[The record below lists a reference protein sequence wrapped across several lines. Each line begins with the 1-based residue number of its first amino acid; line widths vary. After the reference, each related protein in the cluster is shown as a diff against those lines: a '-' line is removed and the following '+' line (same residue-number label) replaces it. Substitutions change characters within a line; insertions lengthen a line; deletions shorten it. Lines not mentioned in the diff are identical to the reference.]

1 MTTIRVGGINPI
13 KRVKTLTNALAIAKD
28 DDVIEIHKTL
38 NESVVIDKN
47 VIIHGN
53 RNKFIVPLGKTGIHA
68 TTHVELFDLNIKAGP
83 RSNALVCET
92 SARLEHI
99 DFELTG
105 KIREF
110 YPLVFFKTGTVHC
123 YDCQLQGVRASQD
136 ATVVLERTALNSYYP
151 GDVVLASFADA
162 SIFEGNVTATDS
174 FLASCV
180 FNGDLTATSCDFVRF
195 VNIHHTATI
204 SDSDI
209 RNVTLSAKKNW
220 RKKEPDNGP
229 LSDELVDLR
238 YTIMFKGA
246 TAKIKHYAVTN
257 ALPEFTGIVAID
269 STLAIENTRCSE
281 KLTTHKVVDSIISF
295 KDTIDQNL
303 WFLSNSSMAQIRS
316 TVASNQAYETA
327 LNELTKLTGLQAV
340 RDAVNT
346 IVNTIQ
352 ARSTTTNKNAAFS
365 YHMVF
370 SGNPGSGKTTVA
382 RLVTRA
388 LFEIGAIRED
398 KLIEASNETLIGKH
412 VGETA
417 IKTKA
422 VIDSAKGGVLFVD
435 EAYELAFSKDE
446 TSFNSEALS
455 VLISQIESSRDDLIV
470 IMAGYP
476 NEMRDLLASNVGL
489 TRRMQWVNFEDYS
502 VKEMT
507 TIFNQMLDSYG
518 EVYDSEFKPDAENV
532 LNSCFKELTQFYLK
546 TPDANGHITNGG
558 NGGLVRNAVQAVIT
572 CKNNRMADDNVNVIT
587 HSDVVN
593 GFRAEAIKAVNIL
606 KPTP

>member
-1 MTTIRVGGINPI
+1 MTTIRVGGMNPI

-53 RNKFIVPLGKTGIHA
+53 RHKFIVPLGKTGIHA

-110 YPLVFFKTGTVHC
+110 YPLVSFKTGTIHC

-136 ATVVLERTALNSYYP
+136 TTVILERTALNSYYP
-151 GDVVLASFADA
+151 GDAVLASFADV
-162 SIFEGNVTATDS
+162 STFNGDVTATDS

-195 VNIHHTATI
+195 VNVHHTATI

-229 LSDELVDLR
+229 LSDEIVDLR
-238 YTIMFKGA
+238 YTIMFEGA

-257 ALPEFTGIVAID
+257 ALPEFTGIVAIN

-281 KLTTHKVVDSIISF
+281 KLTTHKVVDSTVSF

-303 WFLSNSSMAQIRS
+303 WLLRNSSMAQIRS

-327 LNELTKLTGLQAV
+327 LDELDKLTGLQAV
-340 RDAVNT
+340 KDTVYT

-352 ARSTTTNKNAAFS
+352 ARSTSTNKNATFS

-398 KLIEASNETLIGKH
+398 KLIEASSETLIAAH

-422 VIDSAKGGVLFVD
+422 VIDSAKGGVLFID
-435 EAYELAFSKDE
+435 EAYELAFSKDQ

-455 VLISQIESSRDDLIV
+455 VLISQIENSRDDLIV

-489 TRRMQWVNFEDYS
+489 ARRMQWVNFEDYS
-502 VKEMT
+502 VKDMT

-518 EVYDSEFKPDAENV
+518 EVYDSEFKPNAETV
-532 LNSCFKELTQFYLK
+532 LNSCFKELTQFYLS
-546 TPDANGHITNGG
+546 TPDAKGHITNGG

-572 CKNNRMADDNVNVIT
+572 CKNNRIADDNVNVIT

-606 KPTP
+606 KSTP